1 MLNSKETLKFKH
13 KKEKLK
19 RECIT
24 FLSCGMNKIIL
35 FLRVF
40 SLHQRLVRFERL
52 MTCTTTP
59 HSSHFPYCTTKPK
72 QIHHIPFG
80 EERETEGGER
90 ERPNGK
96 RTQNSIFSFHLLH
109 ASSFSILC
117 FLLLFYFSVDASFMP
132 LGTVRL

>member
-24 FLSCGMNKIIL
+24 FLSCGMNKTIL

-59 HSSHFPYCTTKPK
+59 HSSHFPYCTTEPK

-90 ERPNGK
+90 ERDQTANERK
-96 RTQNSIFSFHLLH
+96 TLSFLFTFFTLPLSPFF
-109 ASSFSILC
+109 AF
-117 FLLLFYFSVDASFMP
+117 FFYFIFP
-132 LGTVRL
+132 LMLHLCP

>member
-59 HSSHFPYCTTKPK
+59 HSSHFPYCTTEPK

-80 EERETEGGER
+80 EERETEGGELER
-90 ERPNGK
+90 ETK
-96 RTQNSIFSFHLLH
+96 RQTNAKLCLFFSPSSRFLFLHSLL
-109 ASSFSILC
+109 SSFIL
-117 FLLLFYFSVDASFMP
+117 FF
-132 LGTVRL
+132 R